1 MMMVA
6 VTPTREVLIVDTSR
20 IRVSHHEDVV
30 DNGNIRMLQIYG
42 ESSTGDEDG

>member
-6 VTPTREVLIVDTSR
+6 VTPTREVLIVETSK
-20 IRVSHHEDVV
+20 RVSHREDGV
-30 DNGNIRMLQIYG
+30 DNRNICTLQIFG